1 MPSEKLEKLK
11 HDQYVAERK
20 LTAAKHKEKR
30 LQSELKRLTR
40 SERTHRLCTRAGMLE
55 TFLKEPTVLID
66 EDVMELLTFIFQ
78 SEAVQKKLN
87 LLIESRKKRRKRT
100 RAKTLD
106 GDKGAIIH
114 HLKMVI
120 AFCRK
125 PIAWSLMISA
135 KIPCSIHPEEATLPL
150 RWLCQLPLCGLAAEE
165 RLQAIIPRQQVNIPH
180 PTVLKSIG
188 LFLCHQKEVQS
199 KMPVPHLEI
208 RIVQRSKGSSA
219 VAGAAYQAGEKLFSE
234 YDQKSKNHRRK
245 QPEVLCTEIMF
256 PANAPPEYADRATL
270 WNAVEEVEK
279 QWNSQLA
286 RRFILAL
293 PREVPTEM
301 YPQMMQEYCREHFV
315 SKGMCCDFAIHDP
328 DPPGHNPHCHVMLTM
343 RAIDENGKWLPKS
356 RKVYDLNENGE
367 RIKLPSGRWK
377 SHKEDTVDWNEQY
390 HAEEWRHGWELVQNK
405 YLELAGSLERVD
417 MRSYERQGLD
427 VLPTVH
433 MGAAVCAL
441 ERKGIETNIGNLN
454 RDIKAANRMM
464 NAIRSTIQNL
474 RNWIADI
481 VEATKEAF
489 AETEA
494 QAKNTSPD
502 LVILLRDYLN
512 LRKAERSDW
521 SRYGQQKGTTDD
533 LKAVSKAMI
542 YLKEHELFTLEDL
555 DVALQGMSEKSK
567 GINAAMKKESARMKV
582 ITGIQNAVADCQ
594 THKAVHDKYLK
605 IGWKARQAAFAESHK
620 DELDSFNKAF
630 HYLKKQGVDL
640 NVNLD
645 SLQAEYSKLQA
656 TYAELAGQLAAAK
669 EELQPMKDIRY
680 WVSKVL
686 TPEQS
691 EVEKKPEPKHSV
703 TEKMKFLQEQSSN
716 QQEQKTPQQK
726 KQNMEL

>member
-1 MPSEKLEKLK
+1 
-11 HDQYVAERK
+11 
-20 LTAAKHKEKR
+20 
-30 LQSELKRLTR
+30 
-40 SERTHRLCTRAGMLE
+40 
-55 TFLKEPTVLID
+55 
-66 EDVMELLTFIFQ
+66 
-78 SEAVQKKLN
+78 
-87 LLIESRKKRRKRT
+87 
-100 RAKTLD
+100 
-106 GDKGAIIH
+106 
-114 HLKMVI
+114 
-120 AFCRK
+120 
-125 PIAWSLMISA
+125 
-135 KIPCSIHPEEATLPL
+135 
-150 RWLCQLPLCGLAAEE
+150 
-165 RLQAIIPRQQVNIPH
+165 
-180 PTVLKSIG
+180 
-188 LFLCHQKEVQS
+188 
-199 KMPVPHLEI
+199 MPVPHLEI

-234 YDQKSKNHRRK
+234 YDQKMKNYLYK
-245 QPEVLCTEIMF
+245 KEVVYTEVML
-256 PANAPPEYADRATL
+256 PTNAPPGYADRATL
-270 WNAVEEVEK
+270 WNAAEEVEK

-286 RRFILAL
+286 RRFVVAL
-293 PREVPTEM
+293 PRETPTEM

-328 DPPGHNPHCHVMLTM
+328 DPPGHNPHCHIMLTM

-356 RKVYDLNENGE
+356 RKVYDLDENGE
-367 RIKLPSGRWK
+367 RIRLPSGNWK

-405 YLELAGSLERVD
+405 YLELAGSPERVD

-427 VLPTVH
+427 KIPTVH

-464 NAIRSTIQNL
+464 NAIRSTIRNL

-481 VEATKEAF
+481 MEATKEVF
-489 AETEA
+489 AETDA

-502 LVILLRDYLN
+502 LVLLLRDYLN

-533 LKAVSKAMI
+533 LKAVSKAII

-555 DVALQGMSEKSK
+555 DAALQGMSEKSK
-567 GINAAMKKESARMKV
+567 GINAAMKKASVRMKV

-630 HYLKKQGVDL
+630 RYLKKQGVDL

-645 SLQAEYSKLQA
+645 SLQAEYSNLQA

-716 QQEQKTPQQK
+716 QQEQKKQLEPKSPQHKQK

>member
-1 MPSEKLEKLK
+1 
-11 HDQYVAERK
+11 
-20 LTAAKHKEKR
+20 
-30 LQSELKRLTR
+30 
-40 SERTHRLCTRAGMLE
+40 
-55 TFLKEPTVLID
+55 
-66 EDVMELLTFIFQ
+66 
-78 SEAVQKKLN
+78 
-87 LLIESRKKRRKRT
+87 
-100 RAKTLD
+100 
-106 GDKGAIIH
+106 
-114 HLKMVI
+114 
-120 AFCRK
+120 
-125 PIAWSLMISA
+125 
-135 KIPCSIHPEEATLPL
+135 
-150 RWLCQLPLCGLAAEE
+150 
-165 RLQAIIPRQQVNIPH
+165 
-180 PTVLKSIG
+180 
-188 LFLCHQKEVQS
+188 
-199 KMPVPHLEI
+199 MPVPHLEI

-234 YDQKSKNHRRK
+234 YDQKMKNYLYK
-245 QPEVLCTEIMF
+245 KEVVYTEVML
-256 PANAPPEYADRATL
+256 PTNAPPGYADRATL
-270 WNAVEEVEK
+270 WNAAEEVEK

-286 RRFILAL
+286 RRFVVAL
-293 PREVPTEM
+293 PRETPTEM

-328 DPPGHNPHCHVMLTM
+328 DPPGHNPHCHIMLTM

-356 RKVYDLNENGE
+356 RKVYDLDENGE
-367 RIKLPSGRWK
+367 RIRLPSGNWK

-405 YLELAGSLERVD
+405 YLELAGSPERVD

-427 VLPTVH
+427 KIPTVH

-464 NAIRSTIQNL
+464 NAIRSTIRNL

-481 VEATKEAF
+481 MEATKEVF
-489 AETEA
+489 AETDA

-502 LVILLRDYLN
+502 LVLLLRDYLN

-533 LKAVSKAMI
+533 LKAVSKAII

-555 DVALQGMSEKSK
+555 DAALQGMSEKSK
-567 GINAAMKKESARMKV
+567 GINAAMKKASVRMKV

-630 HYLKKQGVDL
+630 RYLKKQGVDL

-645 SLQAEYSKLQA
+645 SLQAEYSNLQA
-656 TYAELAGQLAAAK
+656 TYAELAGQLAAVK

-716 QQEQKTPQQK
+716 QQEQKTTQQK
-726 KQNMEL
+726 KRIWNCKALAVYNFEDSECFFISAERKMHPTIVPSAFSYYIGITTKAPCEAALTDERHVHIEICISLYALLSLSK

>member
-1 MPSEKLEKLK
+1 
-11 HDQYVAERK
+11 
-20 LTAAKHKEKR
+20 
-30 LQSELKRLTR
+30 
-40 SERTHRLCTRAGMLE
+40 
-55 TFLKEPTVLID
+55 
-66 EDVMELLTFIFQ
+66 
-78 SEAVQKKLN
+78 
-87 LLIESRKKRRKRT
+87 
-100 RAKTLD
+100 
-106 GDKGAIIH
+106 
-114 HLKMVI
+114 
-120 AFCRK
+120 
-125 PIAWSLMISA
+125 
-135 KIPCSIHPEEATLPL
+135 
-150 RWLCQLPLCGLAAEE
+150 
-165 RLQAIIPRQQVNIPH
+165 
-180 PTVLKSIG
+180 
-188 LFLCHQKEVQS
+188 
-199 KMPVPHLEI
+199 MPVPHLEI

-234 YDQKSKNHRRK
+234 YDQKSKDHRRK
-245 QPEVLCTEIMF
+245 QPEVLYTEIMF

-356 RKVYDLNENGE
+356 RKVYDLDENGE

-405 YLELAGSLERVD
+405 YLELAGSPERVD

-433 MGAAVCAL
+433 MGAAVSAL

-464 NAIRSTIQNL
+464 NAIRSTIRNL
-474 RNWIADI
+474 QNWIADI
-481 VEATKEAF
+481 MEATKEAF

-494 QAKNTSPD
+494 QAKSTSPD
-502 LVILLRDYLN
+502 LVLLLRDYLN

-533 LKAVSKAMI
+533 LKAVSKAII

-555 DVALQGMSEKSK
+555 DAALQGMREKSK
-567 GINAAMKKESARMKV
+567 GINAAMKKASARMKV
-582 ITGIQNAVADCQ
+582 ITGIQNAVVDCQ

-630 HYLKKQGVDL
+630 RYLKKQGVDL

-691 EVEKKPEPKHSV
+691 EVERKPEPKHSV
-703 TEKMKFLQEQSSN
+703 TEKMKFLQEQSSH
-716 QQEQKTPQQK
+716 QPEQKTPKQK
-726 KQNMEL
+726 NRIWNCKALAVFIVKMSGVFLFPERKMQ

>member
-1 MPSEKLEKLK
+1 
-11 HDQYVAERK
+11 
-20 LTAAKHKEKR
+20 
-30 LQSELKRLTR
+30 
-40 SERTHRLCTRAGMLE
+40 
-55 TFLKEPTVLID
+55 
-66 EDVMELLTFIFQ
+66 
-78 SEAVQKKLN
+78 
-87 LLIESRKKRRKRT
+87 
-100 RAKTLD
+100 
-106 GDKGAIIH
+106 
-114 HLKMVI
+114 
-120 AFCRK
+120 
-125 PIAWSLMISA
+125 
-135 KIPCSIHPEEATLPL
+135 
-150 RWLCQLPLCGLAAEE
+150 
-165 RLQAIIPRQQVNIPH
+165 
-180 PTVLKSIG
+180 
-188 LFLCHQKEVQS
+188 
-199 KMPVPHLEI
+199 MPVPHLEI

-219 VAGAAYQAGEKLFSE
+219 VAGAAYQAGEKLFPE
-234 YDQKSKNHRRK
+234 YDQKMKNYLYKR
-245 QPEVLCTEIMF
+245 EVVYTEVMLPI
-256 PANAPPEYADRATL
+256 NAPPGYADRATL
-270 WNAVEEVEK
+270 WNAAEEVEK

-286 RRFILAL
+286 RRFVVAL
-293 PREVPTEM
+293 PREAPTAM
-301 YPQMMQEYCREHFV
+301 YPQMMQEYCQEHFV

-328 DPPGHNPHCHVMLTM
+328 DPPGHNPHCYIMLTM

-356 RKVYDLNENGE
+356 RKVYDLDENGE

-405 YLELAGSLERVD
+405 YLELAGSPERVD

-427 VLPTVH
+427 KIPTVH

-454 RDIKAANRMM
+454 RDIKAASRMM
-464 NAIRSTIQNL
+464 NAIRSTIRNL

-481 VEATKEAF
+481 MEATKEAF

-502 LVILLRDYLN
+502 LVLLRRDYLN

-567 GINAAMKKESARMKV
+567 GINAAMKKASARMKV

-605 IGWKARQAAFAESHK
+605 IGRKARQAAFAESHK

-630 HYLKKQGVDL
+630 RYLKKQGVDL

-645 SLQAEYSKLQA
+645 SLQAEYDKLKA
-656 TYAELAGQLAAAK
+656 THTELAGQLAAAK

-680 WVSKVL
+680 WVCKVL

-716 QQEQKTPQQK
+716 QQEKKTPQQK